1 MLKLRIVSP
10 EQVVYDGDAV
20 SVKVPG
26 ILGNF
31 EILQNPAPI
40 ISALQVGKVVFT
52 NSEGDHELDVNGGFV
67 EVQKNKVSLCV
78 EVY

>member
-10 EQVVYDGDAV
+10 EQVVYDGEAE

-31 EILQNPAPI
+31 EILQNHAPI

-52 NSEGDHELDVNGGFV
+52 NNDGPHELEVHGGFV

-78 EVY
+78 EVL

>member
-31 EILQNPAPI
+31 EILQNHAPI
-40 ISALQVGKVVFT
+40 ISDLQVRKVVFT